1 MKLLTII
8 TIFALPLFLFSPG
21 GTCEKIIGGREVAP
35 HSRPYMVYL
44 SADCGGALIKENWV
58 LTAAHCHREK
68 GMYAILGAH
77 SINGNEKEQQMID
90 VEEQVIHKHYN
101 SLTQANDIMLVKLS
115 KKATI
120 NQYVQTLQLPTR
132 GVHPGAGTICR
143 IAGWGKTE
151 YNGNPAD
158 ALQEVTVKVISKEEC
173 NGRDSYNGKLTTS
186 MMCAGERYK
195 GGKDVCQ
202 GDSGGPLICGD
213 TYTGIASFGVQCG
226 QKNFPGVYTRLTDD
240 YLDWIKTVT
249 EY

>member
-1 MKLLTII
+1 MCPDDLEINNSSSSVAGLNDAMNLLTI
-8 TIFALPLFLFSPG
+8 LV
-21 GTCEKIIGGREVAP
+21 IGGSHLRVRMNVLQFQSLEV
-35 HSRPYMVYL
+35 L
-44 SADCGGALIKENWV
+44 
-58 LTAAHCHREK
+58 EK
-68 GMYAILGAH
+68 NGMYAILGAH

-120 NQYVQTLQLPTR
+120 NQYVQTLRLPTK

-226 QKNFPGVYTRLTDD
+226 KRNFPGVYTRLSDD
-240 YLDWIKTVT
+240 YLDWIKRET